1 MEKSTFNEN
10 VVRRQ
15 GVCKDFM
22 FNKCK
27 RENCKFNHVENVCFY
42 FWKNGSCKFGNEC
55 TKSHDYKFNEGTF
68 TEGIRRQGNKN
79 NDNTNDKIKN
89 NKNKDKYNR
98 KRVKN
103 TECFEPMDKDLVD
116 LRVVLDLRSKNDKN
130 LDFSLLT
137 SRDVLLSPNLFS
149 DFSEFE
155 IYNRLVS
162 EIKNCGISENELLKM
177 WHGNNKIDGTHL
189 IADDHLRWKE
199 KCPTFNMI
207 IQRLRDSFNM
217 DIKSTRFNWYIDP
230 KHWKPFHH
238 DSSYINAERAKNQ
251 NFTVA
256 VSFGATKDAAFEHA
270 KTKTVISM
278 PQRDGTVYSFTNDTN
293 ASWRH
298 GILQD
303 KIPQEFGRISVIAW
317 GWIDNVKQIK

>member
-1 MEKSTFNEN
+1 MEKN
-10 VVRRQ
+10 
-15 GVCKDFM
+15 VCKDFM

-27 RENCKFNHVENVCFY
+27 RENCKFSHVENVCFY
-42 FWKNGSCKFGNEC
+42 FWKNGSCKFDTAC
-55 TKSHDYKFNEGTF
+55 TKSHDYKFN
-68 TEGIRRQGNKN
+68 IRLQGNKK
-79 NDNTNDKIKN
+79 ND
-89 NKNKDKYNR
+89 NKNKDKYNM

-130 LDFSLLT
+130 IVFPLLT

-217 DIKSTRFNWYIDP
+217 DIKSTRFNWYSDP

-256 VSFGATKDAAFEHA
+256 VSFGATKDAAFEHSQ
-270 KTKTVISM
+270 TKTVISM
-278 PQRDGTVYSFTNDTN
+278 PQPDGTVYSFTNDTN
-293 ASWRH
+293 GIWRH

-303 KIPQEFGRISVIAW
+303 KNPQNVYMGRISVIAW
-317 GWIDNVKQIK
+317 GWIDNVKQIL

>member
-1 MEKSTFNEN
+1 METRKNI
-10 VVRRQ
+10 
-15 GVCKDFM
+15 CKDFM

-42 FWKNGSCKFGNEC
+42 FWKNGLCKFGNEC
-55 TKSHDYKFNEGTF
+55 TKSHNYKS
-68 TEGIRRQGNKN
+68 
-79 NDNTNDKIKN
+79 NDKSNDKSNEKN

-103 TECFEPMDKDLVD
+103 TECFVPMDKDLVD

-189 IADDHLRWKE
+189 IADDHLR
-199 KCPTFNMI
+199 
-207 IQRLRDSFNM
+207 
-217 DIKSTRFNWYIDP
+217 
-230 KHWKPFHH
+230 
-238 DSSYINAERAKNQ
+238 
-251 NFTVA
+251 
-256 VSFGATKDAAFEHA
+256 
-270 KTKTVISM
+270 
-278 PQRDGTVYSFTNDTN
+278 
-293 ASWRH
+293 
-298 GILQD
+298 
-303 KIPQEFGRISVIAW
+303 
-317 GWIDNVKQIK
+317 